1 MVKQRAR
8 TCPIPEPRKRAL
20 ALRPPST
27 PTLPATPAETKG
39 QAQQDVFMREVDDA
53 LREDQLL
60 DVWQRWG
67 KLIVAVI
74 LVGLAALAGWLWYG
88 ENRDGVADAAGEKL
102 IVALDQVEAGQ
113 LDAGAAALAPLSAEG
128 PGGARVAAT
137 MMRAGILAE
146 QGKAG
151 EAVKLFAAV
160 AADGDAPGPYRD
172 LAKIREVAL
181 SFDTLP
187 PEQVIARLKPLAV
200 PGNAWFGSAGELVG
214 AAYLKQ
220 NRTDLA
226 GPLFAAIA
234 KDEGVPQTIR
244 SRTRQLAGL
253 LGVDAVTDP
262 EAAAGL
268 SPVAQAPAQ

>member
-1 MVKQRAR
+1 
-8 TCPIPEPRKRAL
+8 
-20 ALRPPST
+20 
-27 PTLPATPAETKG
+27 
-39 QAQQDVFMREVDDA
+39 MREVDDA
-53 LREDQLL
+53 LREDQFL

-67 KLIVAVI
+67 KIIVAVV
-74 LVGLAALAGWLWYG
+74 LVGLAALAGWLWYA
-88 ENRDGVADAAGEKL
+88 ENNASVADASGEKL

-113 LDAGAAALAPLSAEG
+113 LDAGASALAPLAAGGLAG
-128 PGGARVAAT
+128 PRTAAM

-160 AADGDAPGPYRD
+160 AADADAPAPYRD

-181 SFDTLP
+181 SFDTLQ

-220 NRTDLA
+220 NRADLA

-234 KDEGVPQTIR
+234 KDKDVPESIR
-244 SRTRQLAGL
+244 SRTQQLAGL

-262 EAAAGL
+262 ESAAGL
-268 SPVAQAPAQ
+268 SPVAQAGQAQAPAPAP

>member
-74 LVGLAALAGWLWYG
+74 LAGLAALAGWLWYG
-88 ENRDGVADAAGEKL
+88 ENRDAVADAAGEKL

-113 LDAGAAALAPLSAEG
+113 LDAGAAALAPLSTEG
-128 PGGARVAAT
+128 PAGARVAAT

-172 LAKIREVAL
+172 LAKIRGVAL

-220 NRTDLA
+220 NRADLA

-234 KDEGVPQTIR
+234 KDEDVPESIR
-244 SRTRQLAGL
+244 GRTRQLAGL

>member
-1 MVKQRAR
+1 MSPVS
-8 TCPIPEPRKRAL
+8 P
-20 ALRPPST
+20 
-27 PTLPATPAETKG
+27 PTLPATPADPKG

-53 LREDQLL
+53 LREDQFL

-67 KLIVAVI
+67 KIIVAVV
-74 LVGLAALAGWLWYG
+74 LVGLASLAGWLWYA
-88 ENRDGVADAAGEKL
+88 ENNASVADASGEKL
-102 IVALDQVEAGQ
+102 IVALDQVEAGR
-113 LDAGAAALAPLSAEG
+113 LDAGAKALAPLAADG
-128 PGGARVAAT
+128 PAGPRTAA
-137 MMRAGILAE
+137 MMMQAGILAE

-160 AADGDAPGPYRD
+160 AADEKAPTPYRD

-220 NRTDLA
+220 NRADLA

-234 KDEGVPQTIR
+234 KDNDVPQSIR
-244 SRTRQLAGL
+244 SRTQQLAGL

-262 EAAAGL
+262 EAAAGT
-268 SPVAQAPAQ
+268 SPVAQAGPDPAP

>member
-1 MVKQRAR
+1 
-8 TCPIPEPRKRAL
+8 
-20 ALRPPST
+20 
-27 PTLPATPAETKG
+27 
-39 QAQQDVFMREVDDA
+39 MREVDDA
-53 LREDQLL
+53 LREDQFL

-67 KLIVAVI
+67 KIIVAVV
-74 LVGLAALAGWLWYG
+74 LVGLAALAGWLWYAQ
-88 ENRDGVADAAGEKL
+88 NNASVADEAGEKF

-113 LDAGAAALAPLSAEG
+113 LDAGAKALAPLSAEG
-128 PGGARVAAT
+128 PAGSRAAAT
-137 MMRAGILAE
+137 MMQAGILAE
-146 QGKAG
+146 QGKTG

-160 AADGDAPGPYRD
+160 AADDDAPAPFRD

-181 SFDTLP
+181 SFDKLP

-220 NRTDLA
+220 NRADLA

-234 KDEGVPQTIR
+234 KDKDVPQSIR
-244 SRTRQLAGL
+244 SRTQQLAGL

-262 EAAAGL
+262 AVAAGT
-268 SPVAQAPAQ
+268 SPVAQAGQAPAPAQ